1 MLRTS
6 KLAHNAGIDKD
17 GSVAASGSRRPKMGR
32 PPGPPQKVR
41 SNRVVTYVT
50 NVELAELERIAD
62 REGKPLS
69 AVVHQIL
76 ARSLASHR

>member
-1 MLRTS
+1 
-6 KLAHNAGIDKD
+6 
-17 GSVAASGSRRPKMGR
+17 MGR

-50 NVELAELERIAD
+50 NAKLAKLERIAD

-69 AVVHQIL
+69 AVVHEIL
-76 ARSLASHR
+76 ARSLGRHR

>member
-1 MLRTS
+1 
-6 KLAHNAGIDKD
+6 
-17 GSVAASGSRRPKMGR
+17 MGR

-41 SNRVVTYVT
+41 PNRVVTYVT
-50 NVELAELERIAD
+50 NAELAKLERIAD

-76 ARSLASHR
+76 SRSLERHR